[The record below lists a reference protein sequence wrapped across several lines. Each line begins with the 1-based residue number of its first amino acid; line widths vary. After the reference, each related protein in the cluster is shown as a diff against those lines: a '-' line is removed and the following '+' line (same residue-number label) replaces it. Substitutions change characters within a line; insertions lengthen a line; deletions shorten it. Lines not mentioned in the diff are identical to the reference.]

1 MPTRSVTPA
10 VDFQK
15 SPPNASLPPTAI
27 TSSPKATVATAAHRN
42 HQSARQVILSNALFR
57 AAPSI
62 SAYAGV
68 CTKLKN
74 HSSPIHIIATTTWA
88 IRRAPDSPALLKISI
103 GTPRSG
109 VRPGRNVP
117 KSDGRSREGRRSSLG
132 VRQPPGEEPCEVAV
146 GRDRVRQ
153 PAAVGDGPPHR
164 RPAVLVTTGKPTHD
178 APRLRGP

>member
-1 MPTRSVTPA
+1 MPTRRVTPA

-42 HQSARQVILSNALFR
+42 HQSARHVSLSNALLR

-74 HSSPIHIIATTTWA
+74 HSKPIHIIATMTCA
-88 IRRAPDSPALLKISI
+88 IVNAPWSPNLVKIAIGAAPDSRRCIPAYGRG
-103 GTPRSG
+103 GTYQNLMHESG
-109 VRPGRNVP
+109 KVN
-117 KSDGRSREGRRSSLG
+117 
-132 VRQPPGEEPCEVAV
+132 
-146 GRDRVRQ
+146 
-153 PAAVGDGPPHR
+153 
-164 RPAVLVTTGKPTHD
+164 
-178 APRLRGP
+178 